1 MNGPIGGSQQYFT
14 RTAVTPA
21 GTSNGSSTKLPCCS
35 EPNSPVNTWF
45 GSIAA
50 PPQEV
55 GPSMAA
61 GGCIAIACA
70 PAVEA
75 KTRHAKTAASGA
87 DKRNNPCL
95 EQNIPGSG
103 H

>member
-1 MNGPIGGSQQYFT
+1 MWRVNGPIGGSQQYLT

-35 EPNSPVNTWF
+35 ELNSPVKTWF

-55 GPSMAA
+55 GTQHRRRRLHRDRVRARR
-61 GGCIAIACA
+61 GGQDQACENRRERRRQA
-70 PAVEA
+70 
-75 KTRHAKTAASGA
+75 
-87 DKRNNPCL
+87 
-95 EQNIPGSG
+95 Q
-103 H
+103 